1 MSNKV
6 EFYKIQGAG
15 NDFVVLDNRDGHF
28 SSLTT
33 EQIASLCDRR
43 FGIGG
48 DGLLLLSE
56 STEYAFRM
64 EYFNSDGS
72 RASFCGN
79 GARCICLF
87 AVTIGAVAK
96 GVNFAFIADDGIHTA
111 TVDYERGWVDLT
123 MKNVGTVS
131 HEPDGAFVLNTG
143 VPHYVRFVDN
153 VDSIDIMSVAP
164 AIRFADAY
172 KPAGVNVNFVTLDG
186 ADHIKIRT
194 YERGVEGE
202 TLACGT
208 GITAAAIS
216 TYCKVGC
223 SSVSVSARGGEL
235 CVSFTANPDGS
246 FANVLLSGPAKI
258 VFTGSIDL

>member
-1 MSNKV
+1 MNSKV

-15 NDFVVLDNRDGHF
+15 NDFVVLDNRDARF

-33 EQIASLCDRR
+33 NQIAFLCDRR
-43 FGIGG
+43 FGIGA
-48 DGLLLLSE
+48 DGLLLLSQ
-56 STEYAFRM
+56 SPDYAFRM

-87 AVTIGAVAK
+87 AVTIGAVNK
-96 GVNFAFIADDGIHTA
+96 GESFTFIADDGIHTA
-111 TVDYERGWVDLT
+111 TVDAEKCWVDLT

-143 VPHYVRFVDN
+143 VPHYVRFVDD
-153 VDSIDIMSVAP
+153 VDAIDIMSTAP
-164 AIRFADAY
+164 AIRYSDAY
-172 KPAGVNVNFVTLDG
+172 KPAGVNVNFVTLDSPS
-186 ADHIKIRT
+186 HIRIRT

-216 TYCKVGC
+216 TYCKEGCTSVG
-223 SSVSVSARGGEL
+223 VSARGGDL
-235 CVSFTANPDGS
+235 RVSFTANPDGS
-246 FANVLLSGPAKI
+246 FSNVLLSGPAKI
-258 VFTGSIDL
+258 VFVGSISL

>member
-6 EFYKIQGAG
+6 EFFKIQGAG
-15 NDFVVLDNRDGHF
+15 NDFVVLDNRDGRF
-28 SSLTT
+28 SCLSTQ
-33 EQIASLCDRR
+33 QIAFLCDRR

-56 STEYAFRM
+56 STDYTFRM

-87 AVTIGAVAK
+87 AVTIGAAPSDK
-96 GVNFAFIADDGIHTA
+96 EFNFIADDGPHMA
-111 TVDYERGWVDLT
+111 TVDAQKGWVDLT
-123 MKNVGTVS
+123 MKNVGAVS
-131 HEPDGAFVLNTG
+131 HEPDGAFVLDTG

-153 VDSIDIMSVAP
+153 VDDIDIMAVAP
-164 AIRFADAY
+164 GIRYSEAY
-172 KPAGVNVNFVTLDG
+172 KPNGVNVNFVTMDAPG
-186 ADHIKIRT
+186 HIRIRT

-216 TYCKVGC
+216 TYCKEGTGKVN
-223 SSVSVSARGGEL
+223 VSARGGNL
-235 CVSFTANPDGS
+235 SVSFKANPDGS
-246 FANVLLSGPAKI
+246 FTEVQLSGPAKI
-258 VFTGSIDL
+258 VYEGCIKL